1 MIASI
6 PAATLASTLA
16 CRCQRD
22 SAKGLDD
29 PSCSLAVALDMRV
42 LTARVEQV
50 DCLGE
55 AIGAI
60 GVAGRERHA
69 VVVIEVI
76 RCAAAQ
82 CQNDAKADRQVPLHG
97 P

>member
-1 MIASI
+1 MIARV
-6 PAATLASTLA
+6 PAATLAGTLA
-16 CRCQRD
+16 WRCQRD

-29 PSCSLAVALDMRV
+29 SSCSLAVALDMRV
-42 LTARVEQV
+42 LTVRVERV

-55 AIGAI
+55 TIVAI

-69 VVVIEVI
+69 VIVIEII

-82 CQNDAKADRQVPLHG
+82 CQNDAKADPQVPLHG